1 MMKKSLGEGGLVRP
15 SGLERVKCFGKKHIY
30 ADVIIID
37 ISLKYILLVAN
48 ECVLVCCF
56 TRTLFTLIMSLTI
69 VFCRS

>member
-15 SGLERVKCFGKKHIY
+15 SGLERVKCFGKKYIY

-48 ECVLVCCF
+48 E
-56 TRTLFTLIMSLTI
+56 
-69 VFCRS
+69 